1 MAEGVGTYL
10 AVSYTH
16 LDVYKRQGKES
27 VERECKK
34 QNIDPAQIAES
45 DAVLEL
51 CKRFNC
57 ATIEDLFAGIG
68 SGDIRV
74 ETVVTKMRDE
84 FHKVDA
90 PSLPDITPRCVEE
103 TGPLAL

>member
-1 MAEGVGTYL
+1 M
-10 AVSYTH
+10 
-16 LDVYKRQGKES
+16 YKRQ
-27 VERECKK
+27 
-34 QNIDPAQIAES
+34 
-45 DAVLEL
+45 
-51 CKRFNC
+51 RFNC

-90 PSLPDITPRCVEE
+90 PSLPDITPERDDKTSNGIVVEDVYKRQAIIR
-103 TGPLAL
+103 LSSS